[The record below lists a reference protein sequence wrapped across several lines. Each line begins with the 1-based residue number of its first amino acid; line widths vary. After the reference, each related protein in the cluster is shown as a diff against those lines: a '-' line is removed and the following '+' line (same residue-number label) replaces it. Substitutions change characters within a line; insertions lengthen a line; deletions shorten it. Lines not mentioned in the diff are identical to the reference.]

1 MVVRQHLADLAEVAG
16 RDASLVVEAGNLGP
30 EVVVAIVATPAG
42 VEVDVHLGDLADHAA
57 LGVVG
62 DLPIFGDVHLGA
74 VGSSDQGHLLHAA
87 THGHAGDLLDVAA
100 LVHVIVH
107 RDEEEVVP
115 LVARVGVVLVRGP
128 RQSVAVDCSLAG
140 VVVLGEA
147 HEALAGVEG
156 GALVA
161 LVQVREAEVGVVGR
175 VLVDAV
181 LVVGLRAVPVPV
193 VRLAV
198 LGPAA
203 HCRVRRAGGVASG
216 VRHGALEV
224 GQLARPRDASALRGS
239 VVERPDELGVALQDR
254 RGRLVVRLVDRLDL
268 LLPVAAAVEEHLFE
282 VHVGALLGCVRERD
296 LLRRIIDLVADL
308 LGGGPR
314 GVELGLEVLFG
325 RGGAVAGDGAGGA
338 VDLVLVGLEER
349 LAAAFA
355 LELETEWACEARLR
369 DRGVEAQCQNGG

>member
-239 VVERPDELGVALQDR
+239 VVERPDELGVALQNR
-254 RGRLVVRLVDRLDL
+254 RG
-268 LLPVAAAVEEHLFE
+268 
-282 VHVGALLGCVRERD
+282 
-296 LLRRIIDLVADL
+296 
-308 LGGGPR
+308 
-314 GVELGLEVLFG
+314 
-325 RGGAVAGDGAGGA
+325 
-338 VDLVLVGLEER
+338 
-349 LAAAFA
+349 
-355 LELETEWACEARLR
+355 
-369 DRGVEAQCQNGG
+369 